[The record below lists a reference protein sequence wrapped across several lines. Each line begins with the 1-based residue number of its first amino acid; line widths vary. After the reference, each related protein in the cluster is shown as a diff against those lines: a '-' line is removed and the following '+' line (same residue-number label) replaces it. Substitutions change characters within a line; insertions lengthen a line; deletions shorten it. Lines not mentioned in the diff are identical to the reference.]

1 MFEICFEGLKNFWS
15 ELFIV
20 CEFLYKGENDIV
32 NCGLMLNSL
41 YLNCIFK
48 LCFVF
53 LFFEFGFVWF
63 L

>member
-1 MFEICFEGLKNFWS
+1 MFEICFEGLKNFLS

-53 LFFEFGFVWF
+53 LFFEFGFV
-63 L
+63 